1 MFSTAIAVMAA
12 NEGQKMMSHRRPR
25 SISTDSGVTC
35 QITHLKNETFKT
47 LAKKDIEEKLLQGIT
62 IY

>member
-1 MFSTAIAVMAA
+1 MAA

-62 IY
+62 MH